1 MSRLPV
7 RLVSRLL
14 APALVVLAA
23 CASDDPPAAKGT
35 PASDACYERCTV
47 LSECL
52 PQLYTSSEAQRCRRN
67 CEGTTVPVGCEADD
81 ALAEALGAC
90 TAEACQESGTRG
102 ACGDE
107 APANAARA
115 RCAQTT
121 DGGTEGGGDGG

>member
-23 CASDDPPAAKGT
+23 CASDDAPAARARPRPT
-35 PASDACYERCTV
+35 PATNAARCSPSACR
-47 LSECL
+47 S
-52 PQLYTSSEAQRCRRN
+52 YTASEAQRCRRN

-81 ALAEALGAC
+81 ARGGARRVHRRGLPGERH
-90 TAEACQESGTRG
+90 AG